1 MNEPSLYV
9 MTPTEIAWGYV
20 VGYTGSLPP
29 ASAGAPTDPRLAL
42 ERVVRRSL
50 ERPPCGVAFS
60 GGRDSAAVLAVAT
73 HVARRDGLP
82 DPVPITRVFPEAPAT
97 DESEWQELVVR
108 HLGLQDWVRH
118 QFTDELDM
126 VGPLA
131 TARLREHGV
140 LWPPT
145 LHVDIPVLESVADG
159 GSVID
164 GEGGDEILGVEMHR
178 IAAVASVLRGQRPP
192 TKRNLRSLLG
202 ALAPG
207 AVRVRRSRLR
217 WSSHLEQLVP
227 WLRPAVRA
235 EILDVVTQSERDDPL
250 SFAASLRRVP
260 TRRTQTLTARNR
272 RIFARLRG
280 VEFTSPLLDP
290 DVVHALAHEGGLLG
304 RGDRTAVLRRLVPD
318 LLPDP
323 MLARVGKVLFGT
335 AYMGRP
341 TRAFAERWNGD
352 GLDPDLVDVERLR
365 ASWLNEERNAL
376 TFALV
381 QAAWLATEGGRP
393 SRPGAS

>member
-1 MNEPSLYV
+1 

-20 VGYTGSLPP
+20 PGYTGASLPP
-29 ASAGAPTDPRLAL
+29 ASEGAPTDPRLAL
-42 ERVVRRSL
+42 ESVIRRSL

-60 GGRDSAAVLAVAT
+60 GGRDSATVLAVAT

-82 DPVPITRVFPEAPAT
+82 DPVPISRVFPEAPAT

-108 HLGLQDWVRH
+108 HLGLHDWVKH

-145 LHVDIPVLESVADG
+145 LHVDIPIYQSVGPG

-164 GEGGDEILGVEMHR
+164 GEGGDEVLGVGAHR
-178 IAAVASVLRGQRPP
+178 VAPVAALLRRQQRP
-192 TKRNLRSLLG
+192 TSRNVRTALG

-217 WSSHLEQLVP
+217 WRPRLDRFEP
-227 WLRPAVRA
+227 WLRPAVRD
-235 EILDVVTQSERDDPL
+235 ELLDAVTLTDRNEPL
-250 SFAASLRRVP
+250 SFAASVRKVP

-272 RIFARLRG
+272 GIMARRHG
-280 VEFTSPLLDP
+280 AEFTSPLLDP
-290 DVVHALAHEGGLLG
+290 DFVHALARDGGLLG

-318 LLPDP
+318 LLPDAV
-323 MLARVGKVLFGT
+323 LARTSKVMFGT

-341 TRAFAERWNGD
+341 SLAFAERWNGE
-352 GLDPDLVDVERLR
+352 GLDPELVDPERLR
-365 ASWLNEERNAL
+365 ASWLGEERNAL
-376 TFALV
+376 TSALL
-381 QAAWLATEGGRP
+381 QAAWLATEGGILPRSMP
-393 SRPGAS
+393 ARRS